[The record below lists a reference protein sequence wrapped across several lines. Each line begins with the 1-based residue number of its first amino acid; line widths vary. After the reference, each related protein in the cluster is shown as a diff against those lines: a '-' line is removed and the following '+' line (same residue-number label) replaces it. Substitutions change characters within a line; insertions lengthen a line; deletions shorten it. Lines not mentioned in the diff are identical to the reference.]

1 MTMIVLDRLWT
12 TMKEKGISQYKLIY
26 HDGISPS
33 QITRLKRNENVN
45 THTIN
50 MLCDILECDIIDIME
65 YIPGIKIIQTTEH
78 IYFVY
83 PICLASYFLSFIIK
97 NYS

>member
-1 MTMIVLDRLWT
+1 MTMIVFERLWT

-33 QITRLKRNENVN
+33 QITRLKQNENVN

-65 YIPGIKIIQTTEH
+65 YIPGN
-78 IYFVY
+78 
-83 PICLASYFLSFIIK
+83 K
-97 NYS
+97 NNSNN